1 MKQQYF
7 MRNTSLFSLV
17 IVSLSVFGAP
27 NLVRADNLDQIAQV
41 NSGIMVIGECLTKVV
56 QDRGSVTIASST
68 LAPSSKEASEK
79 TIRAHEAIK
88 KAVRELAL
96 PDFISE
102 TEGYSVQQECS
113 YPEGRRKCQGYR
125 AHLATRFE
133 TSDIARLGDM
143 IGVASQLGSEEVS
156 NVNTFASPEKLQ
168 SAREACLET
177 AIKNAAA
184 KAQKLASG
192 AGRKMGKLVSV
203 REGVS
208 DGSVTPLPR
217 MRNFEA
223 AAMADAVS
231 SAPSIE
237 AKPIDMRVEITAQY
251 ALE

>member
-1 MKQQYF
+1 M
-7 MRNTSLFSLV
+7 NNNSLFMLV
-17 IVSLSVFGAP
+17 TISFSVLGVTDSG
-27 NLVRADNLDQIAQV
+27 LADNLDQRDQV
-41 NSGIMVIGECLTKVV
+41 TSGITVIGECLTKVA

-79 TIRAHEAIK
+79 TIRSHEAIK
-88 KAVRELAL
+88 KAVRELGL

-156 NVNTFASPEKLQ
+156 NVGTFASPQKLQ
-168 SAREACLET
+168 TAREACLET

-184 KAQKLASG
+184 KAQKIALG
-192 AGRKMGKLVSV
+192 AARKLGNLVSV

-208 DGSVTPLPR
+208 DGGVTPFPR